1 MLAQLRHDRDVL
13 RTGGGSA
20 HGTHYLEIRPAGQG
34 GGEEAYYLRLPQLA
48 QYIDEV
54 ALARELPKIKKLVG
68 LEITEAMLRDAG
80 YGAANKGRFGRYV
93 RKRLEPMRTAIRTGP
108 VGQDLKPLEDLLI
121 CERSESPADM
131 LRRSVYM
138 PMQETKWGRR
148 IVDARSLA
156 PSSVLAQ
163 ALRVE
168 CSLLKRGGTAIYLN
182 LKSHHFAGKRGEAFY
197 LRARRLSEYLLIV
210 EQG

>member
-68 LEITEAMLRDAG
+68 LEITEAMLREC
-80 YGAANKGRFGRYV
+80 RV
-93 RKRLEPMRTAIRTGP
+93 R
-108 VGQDLKPLEDLLI
+108 
-121 CERSESPADM
+121 
-131 LRRSVYM
+131 
-138 PMQETKWGRR
+138 
-148 IVDARSLA
+148 
-156 PSSVLAQ
+156 
-163 ALRVE
+163 
-168 CSLLKRGGTAIYLN
+168 
-182 LKSHHFAGKRGEAFY
+182 RGEQGALWT
-197 LRARRLSEYLLIV
+197 LRAKAPRTDEDRT
-210 EQG
+210 